1 MKLRKNQEAKQ
12 NEQTTPADDV
22 MEELDENEVF
32 QISGAGSPWGDRP
45 RAGNQP
51 IDDDLRGNG

>member
-12 NEQTTPADDV
+12 NEQTNPADDV
-22 MEELDENEVF
+22 MEELDENEAF
-32 QISGAGSPWGDRP
+32 QVSGAGSPWGDRP
-45 RAGNQP
+45 RADNQP

>member
-1 MKLRKNQEAKQ
+1 MKLRKNQEARQKA
-12 NEQTTPADDV
+12 QTNPADDV

-32 QISGAGSPWGDRP
+32 QVSGAGSPWDDRP